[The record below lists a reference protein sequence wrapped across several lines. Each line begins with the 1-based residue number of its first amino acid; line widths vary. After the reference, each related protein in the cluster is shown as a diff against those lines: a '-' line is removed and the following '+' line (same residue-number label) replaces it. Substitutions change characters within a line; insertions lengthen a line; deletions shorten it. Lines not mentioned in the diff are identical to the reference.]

1 MVVNINCININVD
14 GMIRVGGYKV
24 FFIINVVY
32 LYIGKGGINLF
43 N

>member
-14 GMIRVGGYKV
+14 GMIKIGGYIV
-24 FFIINVVY
+24 FFIINAVN
-32 LYIGKGGINLF
+32 LNIGKGGVNLF